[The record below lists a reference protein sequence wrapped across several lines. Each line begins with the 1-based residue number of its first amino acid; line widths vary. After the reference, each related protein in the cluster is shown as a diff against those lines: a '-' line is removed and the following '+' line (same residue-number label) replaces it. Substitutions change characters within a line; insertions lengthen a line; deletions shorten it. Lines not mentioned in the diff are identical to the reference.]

1 MGTGR
6 GQFHQ
11 KKVMNH
17 TQERSTADW
26 SLSLFWM
33 GVGLFFLWFA
43 RDIPVASFTSEGD
56 PGPRAFPRWLGAALV
71 IGGIFELLRQRLV
84 KSSGESK
91 ESTEAAPTLSRW
103 NGLVV
108 LIAVA
113 IYIPSMTLIGFSLAS
128 LCLVTGLLRFL
139 GSRWWISAVAAITL
153 VVLIQ
158 LLFAYGFNV
167 PLPTNYWGLVL
178 PGGFLF

>member
-1 MGTGR
+1 MS
-6 GQFHQ
+6 
-11 KKVMNH
+11 H
-17 TQERSTADW
+17 TQERSTDDW

-56 PGPRAFPRWLGAALV
+56 PGPGAFPRWLGSALV
-71 IGGIFELLRQRLV
+71 FGGLFELLRQRLL
-84 KSSGESK
+84 KSSAKSEEPAETTPS
-91 ESTEAAPTLSRW
+91 LSRR

-108 LIAVA
+108 LLAVA
-113 IYIPSMTLIGFSLAS
+113 IYIPSMTLIGFSLAT
-128 LCLVTGLLRFL
+128 LCLVTALLRFL
-139 GSRWWISAVAAITL
+139 GSRWWISAVAAISL

-167 PLPTNYWGLVL
+167 PLPTNYWGLLL

>member
-6 GQFHQ
+6 RQFHQ
-11 KKVMNH
+11 KKAMSH
-17 TQERSTADW
+17 TQERSTGDW

-71 IGGIFELLRQRLV
+71 IGGIFELLKQQLL
-84 KSSGESK
+84 KSTAKSETP
-91 ESTEAAPTLSRW
+91 TEATPTLSRR

-113 IYIPSMTLIGFSLAS
+113 IYIPSMTLIGFSLATLS
-128 LCLVTGLLRFL
+128 LVTGLLRFL
-139 GSRWWISAVAAITL
+139 GSRWWISAVAAVTL

>member
-1 MGTGR
+1 
-6 GQFHQ
+6 
-11 KKVMNH
+11 MNH
-17 TQERSTADW
+17 TQERSTGDV
-26 SLSLFWM
+26 SLNLFWV

-71 IGGIFELLRQRLV
+71 FGGLFELLRQRLLN
-84 KSSGESK
+84 SAAAGASGTASPP
-91 ESTEAAPTLSRW
+91 ALSRR

-108 LIAVA
+108 LLAVA
-113 IYIPSMTLIGFSLAS
+113 IYIPAVTLIGFSLAS
-128 LCLVTGLLRFL
+128 LTLVTGLLRFL
-139 GSRWWISAVAAITL
+139 GSRWWISAIAAVTL

>member
-1 MGTGR
+1 MS
-6 GQFHQ
+6 
-11 KKVMNH
+11 H
-17 TQERSTADW
+17 TQERSTGDW
-26 SLSLFWM
+26 SLCLFWV

-43 RDIPVASFTSEGD
+43 SDIPVASFTSEGD

-71 IGGIFELLRQRLV
+71 IGGAFELLKQQFL
-84 KSSGESK
+84 KSTAKSETP
-91 ESTEAAPTLSRW
+91 TEATPTLSRR

-113 IYIPSMTLIGFSLAS
+113 IYIPSMTLIGFSLAT

-139 GSRWWISAVAAITL
+139 GSRWWISAVAAVTL

>member
-1 MGTGR
+1 MGTG
-6 GQFHQ
+6 GCQFHQ
-11 KKVMNH
+11 KQAMNH
-17 TQERSTADW
+17 TQERSAGDF
-26 SLSLFWM
+26 SLNLFWV

-71 IGGIFELLRQRLV
+71 IGGLFELLRQRLLN
-84 KSSGESK
+84 SSPASDSATK
-91 ESTEAAPTLSRW
+91 ASPTLRRR

-108 LIAVA
+108 LFAVA
-113 IYIPSMTLIGFSLAS
+113 IYIPAVTLIGFSLAT
-128 LCLVTGLLRFL
+128 LILVTGLLRFL
-139 GSRWWISAVAAITL
+139 GSRWWISAIAAAAL

-178 PGGFLF
+178 PGGVLF

>member
-1 MGTGR
+1 
-6 GQFHQ
+6 
-11 KKVMNH
+11 MNH
-17 TQERSTADW
+17 TQERSTGDW
-26 SLSLFWM
+26 SLCLFWV

-71 IGGIFELLRQRLV
+71 IGGLFEIVRQRLL
-84 KSSGESK
+84 KSPAKSEAPK
-91 ESTEAAPTLSRW
+91 EATPALSRL

-108 LIAVA
+108 LSAVA
-113 IYIPSMTLIGFSLAS
+113 IYIPALTLIGFSVATF
-128 LCLVTGLLRFL
+128 CLVTGLLRFL
-139 GSRWWISAVAAITL
+139 GSRWWISAVTAITL